1 MMHVFAFCG
10 SVQLFVCYWVI
21 SRPRDWVRAPN
32 CFSPIFHLHA
42 SYTKKMCGDKP
53 GGHQSELLSG
63 GDGAQI
69 SAPKLAH
76 FSIQGLTKFKI
87 YR

>member
-1 MMHVFAFCG
+1 MFLLSVVLCG
-10 SVQLFVCYWVI
+10 CLCVTGSFLGPGTGFVPPTV
-21 SRPRDWVRAPN
+21 